1 LTLQLASLP
10 DDEREKDMTRDDRKI
25 LDDQIRRWTTEI
37 NDLAEKIA
45 AAKGTRNMNCAPLL
59 VTPKGD
65 DEEVA
70 PELIAEDALRVM
82 NYGWPEGFDIEILNR
97 SK

>member
-1 LTLQLASLP
+1 MTK
-10 DDEREKDMTRDDRKI
+10 DDKKL
-25 LDDQIRRWTTEI
+25 LDDQIWRWTTEL

-45 AAKGTRNMNCAPLL
+45 AAKGTKNMSYALLL
-59 VTPKGD
+59 VTPQD
-65 DEEVA
+65 DYADVA

-82 NYGWPEGFDIEILNR
+82 NHGWPEGFDIEILNR